1 MNDGLARG
9 FVFDDWIREFVQ
21 GPNYVVKS
29 YPKFCTRG
37 YAFTRKGHS
46 KTTYDAGVSS
56 SSGDDVYYG
65 NIKEILEIQFPGMV
79 GLRCVVFYCDWYDT
93 TPDRGVKID
102 AFGVTSV
109 HSRRKLQYYD
119 PFILGS
125 QADQVCQSIH
135 NFLPIQLINVIYFTN
150 ICIIDMYR
158 CVTSVTL
165 G

>member
-1 MNDGLARG
+1 MVWPEVLCSM
-9 FVFDDWIREFVQ
+9 I
-21 GPNYVVKS
+21 
-29 YPKFCTRG
+29 G
-37 YAFTRKGHS
+37 YANLCRNQTMWSNRILNFVREDMHS
-46 KTTYDAGVSS
+46 QGKVIIRQHNTYDAGVSS
-56 SSGDDVYYG
+56 SSGDYVYYS

-135 NFLPIQLINVIYFTN
+135 NFLPI
-150 ICIIDMYR
+150 
-158 CVTSVTL
+158 
-165 G
+165 